1 MLKVASTVLAL
12 VVSLA
17 LIDSLSAQER
27 GRGQGRG
34 QRRGPGANSMIDRI
48 ERVPGINLT
57 DDQKSKLAELKKEY
71 APKQKEI
78 ADKLAAVPTA
88 EQKKARDE
96 AMKEARDAGKRGPE
110 VREAIQAAM
119 KLTDAQKA
127 EMGKLR
133 KAQGELDKEIR
144 EKVTKVL
151 TPEQQET
158 LKKARESRGNG
169 ARRRGPPTN

>member
-1 MLKVASTVLAL
+1 
-12 VVSLA
+12 
-17 LIDSLSAQER
+17 
-27 GRGQGRG
+27 
-34 QRRGPGANSMIDRI
+34 MIDRV
-48 ERVPGINLT
+48 ERIPGINLT
-57 DDQKSKLAELKKEY
+57 DDQKSKLADLKKEY

-96 AMKEARDAGKRGPE
+96 AIKEARDAGTRPD
-110 VREAIQAAM
+110 REAIQAAM

-127 EMGKLR
+127 EMTKLR
-133 KAQGELDKEIR
+133 KAQSDLDKEITD
-144 EKVTKVL
+144 KVTKLL

-169 ARRRGPPTN
+169 GGRRRGGTTN